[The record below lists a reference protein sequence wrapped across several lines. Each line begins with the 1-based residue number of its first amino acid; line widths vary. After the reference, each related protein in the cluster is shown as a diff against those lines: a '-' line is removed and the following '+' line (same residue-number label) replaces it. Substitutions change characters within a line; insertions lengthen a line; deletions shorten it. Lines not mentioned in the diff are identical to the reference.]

1 MASTMRR
8 EPLLQL
14 LFFILSICSP
24 KNTAAQPLKAE
35 SEALLKWRDSL
46 QAAHVLNSSWSFLN
60 SNYGP
65 CHWDGI
71 ACSGDNTSI
80 VKISLENQHLQGT
93 LDHFDFAA
101 FPSLAYLDLRGNN
114 FSGSIPNAIG
124 NLSKLSFLDM
134 SVNQF
139 SGSLPESIANLKN
152 LVSINMSFNS
162 LTGPLPTSIGQLPS
176 LVNLTISDNLLT
188 GAIPQTIGELKN
200 LNFLDLDTNSLT
212 GSIPAQ
218 IGNLSNLQL
227 LFLEYNF
234 LSGTIPPELWK
245 LSKLTQL
252 DLTSNFLPGTI
263 PPSIGNMSNLYYLA
277 LNNNSLSGSL
287 PPQMNNFTSLG
298 FLYLSQN
305 NLSGS
310 LPSDI
315 CKGGKLIQ
323 FAAFNNHFTGPI
335 PKSLRNCTSLSRLRL
350 HGNQLNG
357 SISEAFGSYP
367 NLSYIDMSN
376 NRLTGALSQ
385 NWGGCPRLEHLDFSN
400 NHLTG
405 KIPSSIS
412 QMAQL
417 MEINISANYLTGEV
431 PRGIGELSFLLKMD
445 LSNNQISGGIPFE
458 IGRLTK
464 LQELDLSS
472 NNLQG
477 PIPEELGNCDELI
490 LLKVSNNSLSGTIP
504 FQIGN
509 LAQLQILLDLSNN
522 MLMGSIPAQLG
533 KLNYLERLN
542 LSHNKL
548 VGTIPSS
555 LAGMLSLTSVDL
567 SFNNLTGPLPN
578 NPAFLN
584 ASAESFIGNLDLC
597 GGLAL
602 QPCKPPSVGKS
613 HMKSQKF
620 LSIIIPVVAVLIL
633 IFLLI
638 GIYKVWQKAM
648 QRHDKRSILAETNHG
663 KDLFSIWNY
672 DGKLAYEDIV
682 SATENFS
689 DEYVIGR
696 GAHGSVYRVEL
707 PTDQIVAVKKFNRTG
722 SDVLTDMDFR
732 NEIKALTEVRHR
744 NIVKLYGFC
753 KHPQCSFL
761 VYEYIERG
769 SLASIL
775 SSNKEAE
782 SLDWAKRVNIITGV
796 ADALSYMHHDHSV
809 PVIHRDISSKN
820 ILLYPDFSACISDF
834 GTARLLNPDSSN
846 WTGLAGTHGYMA
858 PELAY
863 TMRVTEKCDVY
874 SFGVVALEIL
884 MGRHPGELLSS
895 LVILTRQELDVKL
908 RDMLD
913 QRIAA
918 PGDQQEAE
926 MVAAVAKLAVMC
938 IDMKPESRPTMRSV
952 SLHLSSPS
960 RKHYLFKALQEN
972 HSNRYDAS

>member
-1 MASTMRR
+1 
-8 EPLLQL
+8 
-14 LFFILSICSP
+14 
-24 KNTAAQPLKAE
+24 
-35 SEALLKWRDSL
+35 
-46 QAAHVLNSSWSFLN
+46 
-60 SNYGP
+60 
-65 CHWDGI
+65 
-71 ACSGDNTSI
+71 
-80 VKISLENQHLQGT
+80 
-93 LDHFDFAA
+93 
-101 FPSLAYLDLRGNN
+101 
-114 FSGSIPNAIG
+114 
-124 NLSKLSFLDM
+124 
-134 SVNQF
+134 
-139 SGSLPESIANLKN
+139 
-152 LVSINMSFNS
+152 
-162 LTGPLPTSIGQLPS
+162 
-176 LVNLTISDNLLT
+176 
-188 GAIPQTIGELKN
+188 
-200 LNFLDLDTNSLT
+200 
-212 GSIPAQ
+212 
-218 IGNLSNLQL
+218 
-227 LFLEYNF
+227 
-234 LSGTIPPELWK
+234 
-245 LSKLTQL
+245 
-252 DLTSNFLPGTI
+252 
-263 PPSIGNMSNLYYLA
+263 
-277 LNNNSLSGSL
+277 
-287 PPQMNNFTSLG
+287 
-298 FLYLSQN
+298 
-305 NLSGS
+305 
-310 LPSDI
+310 
-315 CKGGKLIQ
+315 
-323 FAAFNNHFTGPI
+323 
-335 PKSLRNCTSLSRLRL
+335 
-350 HGNQLNG
+350 
-357 SISEAFGSYP
+357 
-367 NLSYIDMSN
+367 
-376 NRLTGALSQ
+376 
-385 NWGGCPRLEHLDFSN
+385 
-400 NHLTG
+400 
-405 KIPSSIS
+405 
-412 QMAQL
+412 MAQL
-417 MEINISANYLTGEV
+417 KEINISTNYLTGEV
-431 PRGIGELSFLLKMD
+431 PGGIGELSFLLKMD

-472 NNLQG
+472 NNIQG

-490 LLKVSNNSLSGTIP
+490 LLKMSNNSLSGTIP

-522 MLMGSIPAQLG
+522 MLLGSIPSQLG
-533 KLNYLERLN
+533 KLNRLERLR

-555 LAGMLSLTSVDL
+555 LVGMSSLTSVDL

-584 ASAESFIGNLDLC
+584 ASTESFIGNLNLC
-597 GGLAL
+597 GGHAL
-602 QPCKPPSVGKS
+602 QLCKPPSEV
-613 HMKSQKF
+613 KSQKMM
-620 LSIIIPVVAVLIL
+620 SIIIPVVAVLIL
-633 IFLLI
+633 IFLVI
-638 GIYKVWQKAM
+638 GIYKVWPKAM
-648 QRHDKRSILAETNHG
+648 QRQDKRSILAETNHG

-682 SATENFS
+682 SATDNFS

-707 PTDQIVAVKKFNRTG
+707 PTGQIVAVKKFNQTG
-722 SDVLTDMDFR
+722 SDMLTDLGFR

-775 SSNKEAE
+775 SSNEASE
-782 SLDWAKRVNIITGV
+782 RLDWPKRVNIITGV

-820 ILLYPDFSACISDF
+820 ILLYPDFDACISDF
-834 GTARLLNPDSSN
+834 GTAKLLNPDSSN

-913 QRIAA
+913 QRIPA
-918 PGDQQEAE
+918 PGDQEAE

-938 IDMKPESRPTMRSV
+938 IGMKPESRPTMRSV

-960 RKHYLFKALQEN
+960 RKHYLFKALQDN